1 MARTEIVP
9 SRDTNLA
16 EDHGRDF
23 LRGEGLGLAEVL
35 DLDLGA
41 VVIVDDLEGPRLDI
55 LLDGWVV
62 ESATDETPE

>member
-23 LRGEGLGLAEVL
+23 LGRENLGLTEVL

-62 ESATDETPE
+62 ESATDETPG